1 MDLNFQTESEL
12 EVKTYDIDA
21 AGHVNNIVYVRWLE
35 DLRNMLFKKMFDFNN
50 VLTKEYYPVVVSTNI
65 KYKKQLKLFDTPLG
79 NIKLVDYNHGVMNL
93 KIEIK
98 LNDNIAASAEQK
110 CVLINLKTSKM
121 ILQKELNELMSY
133 KFLEV

>member
-12 EVKTYDIDA
+12 DVKTYDIDA
-21 AGHVNNIVYVRWLE
+21 AGHVNNIVYIRWLE

-50 VLTKEYYPVVVSTNI
+50 VLTKEYYPVIISTSI
-65 KYKKQLKLFDTPLG
+65 KYKKQLKLFDMPLG

-98 LNDNIAASAEQK
+98 LNDNIAASADQK

-133 KFLEV
+133 KFSEV

>member
-1 MDLNFQTESEL
+1 LIITIRRDIVVN
-12 EVKTYDIDA
+12 TYDIDV

-65 KYKKQLKLFDTPLG
+65 KYKKQLKMFDTPFG
-79 NIKLVDYNHGVMNL
+79 NIKLVDYNHGIMNL

-121 ILQKELNELMSY
+121 ISQKELVELMTNKVS
-133 KFLEV
+133 

>member
-1 MDLNFQTESEL
+1 MDLNLQTESEL

-65 KYKKQLKLFDTPLG
+65 KYKKQLKMFDTPLG
-79 NIKLVDYNHGVMNL
+79 NIKLVDYNHGIMNL

-98 LNDNIAASAEQK
+98 IKDNIAASAEQK

-121 ILQKELNELMSY
+121 LLQKELNELMSY